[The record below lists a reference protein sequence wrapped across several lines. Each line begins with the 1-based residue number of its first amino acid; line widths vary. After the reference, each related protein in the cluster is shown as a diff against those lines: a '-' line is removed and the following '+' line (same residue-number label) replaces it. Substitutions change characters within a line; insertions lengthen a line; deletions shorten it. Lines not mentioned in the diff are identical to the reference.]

1 MGILRSIATS
11 FLSFI
16 LFLTLTIF
24 SVAFMLQGT
33 VLNSDFVSDQ
43 VDKVPISDI
52 ARDFGDELISSELP
66 QDMPF
71 MKDVAL
77 NVVEKQEPWIKEQLK
92 DAIDTGYDYLL
103 GDTETLRITIPLS
116 ELKENLGDSL
126 WDETQAYLQKE
137 LATKSESEISRYLQD
152 IIRQIPK
159 DILPTDLAILPSD
172 LRNLAIEQYLRDFAG
187 QKPVFG
193 LPPEITAPVQE
204 SAREY
209 FDQYLNDFIKDIPDT
224 YTIDEDT
231 LGHQTMD
238 ALSTARTVVDYFQT
252 YYPWMIVLIL
262 VLAALIFVA
271 NMNIRATARALGTNL
286 CIFGGLDLIGIIVVK
301 VISPF
306 HFLVD
311 VFDIP
316 STLSNWMEGA
326 ANDVTSVAL
335 PLAIGLLVVGV
346 ALLVVSFI
354 IKPRE
359 A

>member
-1 MGILRSIATS
+1 
-11 FLSFI
+11 
-16 LFLTLTIF
+16 
-24 SVAFMLQGT
+24 
-33 VLNSDFVSDQ
+33 
-43 VDKVPISDI
+43 
-52 ARDFGDELISSELP
+52 
-66 QDMPF
+66 
-71 MKDVAL
+71 
-77 NVVEKQEPWIKEQLK
+77 
-92 DAIDTGYDYLL
+92 
-103 GDTETLRITIPLS
+103 
-116 ELKENLGDSL
+116 
-126 WDETQAYLQKE
+126 
-137 LATKSESEISRYLQD
+137 
-152 IIRQIPK
+152 
-159 DILPTDLAILPSD
+159 
-172 LRNLAIEQYLRDFAG
+172 
-187 QKPVFG
+187 
-193 LPPEITAPVQE
+193 
-204 SAREY
+204 
-209 FDQYLNDFIKDIPDT
+209 
-224 YTIDEDT
+224 
-231 LGHQTMD
+231 MD